1 MDTLVDK
8 VFELLFLNKE
18 IYFKVELSV
27 RACSVNI
34 AQILRNYLVEDK
46 SADSSVDYLG
56 YLLVADLLGD
66 TDLDL

>member
-1 MDTLVDK
+1 MLVDTLVDK

-18 IYFKVELSV
+18 IYFKIKLSV

-46 SADSSVDYLG
+46 SADSSVDDLG
-56 YLLVADLLGD
+56 NLHV
-66 TDLDL
+66 